1 MRKIWMLVCVLAL
14 GCSLAL
20 ETPVDIELAKPF
32 TLEPGRG
39 GAYLARYQ
47 PANWNLEFVRVVQ
60 DSRCPKGVECFWAG
74 DGELE
79 FRAYRDRE
87 QKLFRLHTGLEPRAV
102 VVLGYRLKLTQLDPE
117 RESNVTPAYRATL
130 MLENP

>member
-1 MRKIWMLVCVLAL
+1 MRNIWMLACVLTL

-32 TLEPGRG
+32 TLEPGR
-39 GAYLARYQ
+39 AVNMAQYQ

-60 DSRCPKGVECFWAG
+60 DSRCPRTAVCVWAG
-74 DGELE
+74 DAELE

-87 QKLFRLHTGLEPRAV
+87 EQRFTLHSGLEPHSQ
-102 VVLGYRLKLTQLDPE
+102 VVLGYRLKLVQLEPE
-117 RESNVTPAYRATL
+117 PDIGVTPAYRATL
-130 MLENP
+130 MLEKP